1 MHTNIVH
8 EYQSLR
14 VILAITRVYRTSSS
28 ESKQI
33 VRDIKHVI
41 AAYDLCDK
49 EAALACNRYI
59 TLKYPAIHKIAIH
72 YGLHP
77 MSQTEIQK
85 RTESELQ
92 HMLYSLCIFLY
103 DRLRM
108 QTVVARIKIGTLYKQ
123 PITI

>member
-1 MHTNIVH
+1 MYTNIVH
-8 EYQSLR
+8 EYRSLR
-14 VILAITRVYRTSSS
+14 VILAITRIYRASSS

-49 EAALACNRYI
+49 EAALACNQYI
-59 TLKYPAIHKIAIH
+59 TLKYPAIHKIARH
-72 YGLHP
+72 YGLYP
-77 MSQTEIQK
+77 MSLTEMQG

-92 HMLYSLCIFLY
+92 HMLYCLCIFLY

-108 QTVVARIKIGTLYKQ
+108 QTVVVKIGT
-123 PITI
+123 

>member
-1 MHTNIVH
+1 MNTNIVH

-33 VRDIKHVI
+33 VRDIRHVI
-41 AAYDLCDK
+41 AAYNLCDK
-49 EAALACNRYI
+49 EAALACNCYI
-59 TLKYPAIHKIAIH
+59 TLKYPAIHQIAGH

-77 MSQTEIQK
+77 MSLTEMQR

-108 QTVVARIKIGTLYKQ
+108 QTVTTKIKIR
-123 PITI
+123 P

>member
-1 MHTNIVH
+1 MNTNIVH

-33 VRDIKHVI
+33 VRDIRHVI
-41 AAYDLCDK
+41 AAYNLCDK
-49 EAALACNRYI
+49 EAALACNQYI
-59 TLKYPAIHKIAIH
+59 TLKYPAIRRVAGH

-77 MSQTEIQK
+77 MSLTEMQR

-108 QTVVARIKIGTLYKQ
+108 QTVTAKIKIR
-123 PITI
+123 P